1 VAEVLKSEKNKEVMV
16 KAIITEQ
23 IYKNIRSKDMKN
35 RLKIPLDNARFL
47 YGVVYPELFINS
59 TAKLEKRQIFLRVTT
74 SPGVVQTIIGKV
86 IVTKNPCYYPGDIR
100 IL

>member
-1 VAEVLKSEKNKEVMV
+1 MLKKNREVMV

-59 TAKLEKRQIFLRVTT
+59 TAKL
-74 SPGVVQTIIGKV
+74 
-86 IVTKNPCYYPGDIR
+86 
-100 IL
+100 